1 MRRTLT
7 LALAATLVGAAA
19 ATAQSNACADK
30 GPKLPAA
37 GGWAEYH
44 ADSGDF
50 KMMYIG
56 HETAGERIEMAMN
69 RTMRN
74 GEATNVVMQLVV
86 PAFPYQMAQASEMV
100 MQMGDRPPMKVSGQ
114 MLDMMRQRAP
124 DQSALSPDLCA
135 RLTKVG
141 TESVTVPAGTF
152 STTHYRDA
160 QTNTDVWVDP
170 SVPFGA
176 VKVVSP
182 HTTMVLKA
190 KGTGGT
196 TGIRGTPQE
205 MGPGMMGPPGGR
217 RPGGH

>member
-1 MRRTLT
+1 MRRTLS
-7 LALAATLVGAAA
+7 LALVAAVVAAA
-19 ATAQSNACADK
+19 PVAAQDNACATK

-50 KMMYIG
+50 KMMYVG
-56 HETAGERIEMAMN
+56 HETAGERIEMAMT

-74 GEATNVVMQLVV
+74 GETANMVMQVVV
-86 PAFPYQMAQASEMV
+86 PSFPYQMAQASEMV

-114 MLDMMRQRAP
+114 MLEMMRQRAP
-124 DQSALSPDLCA
+124 DRSGLSPDVCA

-170 SVPFGA
+170 GVPFGA
-176 VKVVSP
+176 VKVTSP
-182 HTTMVLKA
+182 NMTMVLKGR
-190 KGTGGT
+190 GTGGT
-196 TGIRGTPQE
+196 TGIHGTPQE

-217 RPGGH
+217 RPN

>member
-1 MRRTLT
+1 MRRILS
-7 LALAATLVGAAA
+7 LAVAAA
-19 ATAQSNACADK
+19 LVAAAPVAAQSNPCADK
-30 GPKLPAA
+30 GPRLPAA

-44 ADSGDF
+44 SDSGDF
-50 KMMYIG
+50 KMMYVG
-56 HETAGERIEMAMN
+56 HETAGERIEMAMS

-74 GEATNVVMQLVV
+74 GETTNMVMQMVV
-86 PAFPYQMAQASEMV
+86 PSFPYQMSQMTEMV
-100 MQMGDRPPMKVSGQ
+100 MQMGDQPPMKMSGQ

-124 DQSALSPDLCA
+124 DRMAMSPDMCA

-160 QTNTDVWVDP
+160 QSGTDVWVDP
-170 SVPFGA
+170 AVPFGA
-176 VKVVSP
+176 VKVVSSQ
-182 HTTMVLKA
+182 TTLVLKA

-217 RPGGH
+217 RPRGR